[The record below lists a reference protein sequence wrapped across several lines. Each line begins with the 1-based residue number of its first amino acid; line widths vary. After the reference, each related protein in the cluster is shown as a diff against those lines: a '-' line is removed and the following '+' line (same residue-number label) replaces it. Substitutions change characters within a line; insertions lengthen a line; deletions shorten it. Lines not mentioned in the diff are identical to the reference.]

1 MCSNMGTLLSGHRTN
16 GRRPVVAQGVPG
28 GGVVGLEKKEGGDG
42 SSVIGWNADVNISA
56 NSTAWSFCSD
66 LLSDG

>member
-16 GRRPVVAQGVPG
+16 GRQPG
-28 GGVVGLEKKEGGDG
+28 AALGLVREEKEEGGDG
-42 SSVIGWNADVNISA
+42 SRVMGWKADVNISA
-56 NSTAWSFCSD
+56 SSTAWSFCSD

>member
-16 GRRPVVAQGVPG
+16 GRRPVGVPG
-28 GGVVGLEKKEGGDG
+28 GGVGLEKKEGGDG
-42 SSVIGWNADVNISA
+42 SSVTGWNADVNISA